1 MLTIK
6 ELYSSYYDRLSE
18 YYPTCDIYLSLWNS
32 DGMYCE
38 AGNCRIGKEKCSC
51 ASVSKLF
58 VFLAFGI
65 AEKQQLISVDTTVGK
80 MIPELRLYYSGENM
94 ANSITIG
101 MLLRHSSGLPQFATV
116 GNVFIPE
123 NDLKQHIFSLDE
135 SELLFDPGCD
145 SCYSNLNYDLLSYI
159 LELVFECPYERILSD
174 YVFSMFSE
182 KPNYGFIVNNKSQ
195 TASLGM
201 ELSPY
206 SLMYTVSKAFGS
218 LQDHFFSEHI
228 RQEYSHYVQLD
239 DNQYY
244 GQGLCCKVFM
254 ISGIPCCY
262 VTGQFMD
269 RYICLSWNS
278 EKDIYHLF
286 FATKCSKGLI
296 NYYHEND
303 LFCRLLV
310 PEWPLNFDVPK
321 QKKEQEQYYSVKDR
335 FKVFERYVSCDNQI
349 LEILKRNNSIIV
361 FHNMHFI
368 GNFDLDFGDLIDEE
382 IMIKRIERNNNESL
396 LAVFNG
402 EVRYYYKDYASLG
415 DNNVFYRYEPIISEY
430 VDPMDRF
437 FLRFLRNN
445 TRVFISLTDEEL
457 VINNLFHYRRH
468 HGKYYSSAGA
478 VAFVKGDEIYINN
491 LAFAKKIKVNF
502 EIGMIRNIIR
512 I

>member
-1 MLTIK
+1 MMIK
-6 ELYSSYYDRLSE
+6 EWYSSYYERLSE
-18 YYPTCDIYLSLWNS
+18 CYPACDIYLSLWNS

-38 AGNCRIGKEKCSC
+38 AGNCQIGKEKHNC
-51 ASVSKLF
+51 ASVSKL
-58 VFLAFGI
+58 VAFLAFGI

-94 ANSITIG
+94 TNSITIG
-101 MLLRHSSGLPQFATV
+101 MLLRHSSGLPQFATI

-123 NDLKQHIFSLDE
+123 NNLKQHIFSLDE
-135 SELLFDPGCD
+135 SELLFAPGCD

-174 YVFSMFSE
+174 YVFSVFSE

-206 SLMYTVSKAFGS
+206 SLMYTVSKAFGP

-228 RQEYSHYVQLD
+228 RKEYSHYVQLD
-239 DNQYY
+239 DNQNY

-254 ISGIPCCY
+254 ISGMPCCC

-269 RYICLSWNS
+269 KYICLAWNS

-296 NYYHEND
+296 NFYHEND
-303 LFCRLLV
+303 LFCRLLD
-310 PEWPLNFDVPK
+310 PEWPLKFDVSELK
-321 QKKEQEQYYSVKDR
+321 EEQEQNYSVQDR
-335 FKVFERYVSCDNQI
+335 HRLFERYVSCDNQI
-349 LEILKRNNSIIV
+349 LEILKRNNSVIV

-368 GNFDLDFGDLIDEE
+368 GEFDLDFGDLIGEE
-382 IMIKRIERNNNESL
+382 ILIKRIERNNDGRL
-396 LAVFNG
+396 LVIFNG
-402 EVRYYYKDYASLG
+402 EARYYYKDYASFG
-415 DNNVFYRYEPIISEY
+415 DDNIFCRYEPIISEC

-437 FLRFLRNN
+437 LLRFLRNSSS
-445 TRVFISLTDEEL
+445 VFIALTDEEL
-457 VINNLFHYRRH
+457 VINSLIHYRQH
-468 HGKYYSSAGA
+468 NGKYYSSAGA
-478 VAFVKGDEIYINN
+478 VAFVKGDEIYVNN
-491 LAFAKKIKVNF
+491 LAFAKKNKCDF
-502 EIGMIRNIIR
+502 EIGMIRDVVR